1 MDFGH
6 FSLPKKKRY
15 AKNIRIGDLYV
26 PYGFFLIVK
35 LIINNLVNLCFY

>member
-15 AKNIRIGDLYV
+15 AKNIWIGD
-26 PYGFFLIVK
+26 PYGTYESPIRMGHFGYK
-35 LIINNLVNLCFY
+35 